1 MDRYKGDNSMK
12 RNKGN
17 TFLWFF
23 SIFFFLVCLV
33 EGILYYHNKIDNVFL
48 SIALNIQNAIKA
60 FMLDS
65 EINIDDAMEL
75 INSTDFSYF
84 KNFITYLYV
93 ITIVL
98 APFCTIAVL
107 FMLIKRP
114 IYFIEGFL
122 KSRKDKLIIIFGEG
136 ENKENFIKS
145 IKSSCRIIV
154 YEKLTLS
161 EDRALK
167 YLRDG
172 ITYFTDIRQG
182 DKQVAMLKKAKLH
195 KADYILMCDD
205 NPLQNLDYM
214 KMVTEFFDQVIP
226 KNKELICYIQC
237 QEYGMN
243 EVIQNYYD
251 SLGKTHFD
259 LSIVDIKQKAVNKM
273 FMEHRLYE
281 YNKISNSKD
290 VHLAIIGFGDYGQ
303 NTLIQALNN
312 GVFSS
317 DSTICIDVYDR
328 NIDSILGV
336 FLKKFSSDI
345 LDGLKEKVPVGDVYA
360 DYVIEI
366 PFTANNSFII
376 DGKVIMRFWKVDVS
390 TIQFTKVLSNC
401 ISNYIF
407 TYVVIAINEK
417 TLMAATLLEIKR
429 NLPNDIPIIVRTTD
443 NEQSFNFLSSVDK
456 YKNIHLIHTSK
467 DIFSMEAL
475 RNEDI
480 INMAKDFNKNYIEIE
495 SDNKRQASEWMSIPV
510 FKRESAIAQA
520 MHQDTKEW
528 LLGDGKIVDEHG
540 ALEHRRWCLF
550 MISNG
555 YKYSYVKNAESKTNP
570 CICTWDKLYKDMP
583 DMLQHDFMP
592 FRIIESKRGNN

>member
-1 MDRYKGDNSMK
+1 MK
-12 RNKGN
+12 RNRAN

-23 SIFFFLVCLV
+23 SIFFFIVCLA

-65 EINIDDAMEL
+65 EIKIDDAVEL
-75 INSTDFSYF
+75 ISNTGLNNIKTY
-84 KNFITYLYV
+84 ITYLYV

-98 APFCTIAVL
+98 APFCTVAVL

-114 IYFIEGFL
+114 IYFLQGFF

-136 ENKENFIKS
+136 ENKENFIDS

-154 YEKLTLS
+154 YEKQAMS

-167 YLRDG
+167 LLKEG
-172 ITYFTDIRQG
+172 IAYFTDMGQEDNRIST
-182 DKQVAMLKKAKLH
+182 LKKVKLH

-205 NPLQNLDYM
+205 NPLQNLDYL
-214 KMVTEFFDQVIP
+214 KIVTEFFDHIP
-226 KNKELICYIQC
+226 QKSNELTCYIQC
-237 QEYGMN
+237 QEYGMK

-251 SLGKTHFD
+251 SPDKKHFD

-273 FMEHRLYE
+273 FMEHKLFE
-281 YNKISNSKD
+281 YNKINNSKN
-290 VHLAIIGFGDYGQ
+290 VHLAIVGFGDYGQ

-317 DSTICIDVYDR
+317 DSTICIDVYDK

-345 LDGLKEKVPVGDVYA
+345 LDGLEEKVPVGDVCA
-360 DYVIEI
+360 DFVIKI
-366 PFTANNSFII
+366 PFLANHSFDI
-376 DGKVIMRFWKVDVS
+376 DGEVILRFWRVDVS
-390 TIQFTKVLSNC
+390 TIQFTKVLCNC
-401 ISNYIF
+401 IRNDTF

-417 TLMAATLLEIKR
+417 TLMAATLLEIKK
-429 NLPNDIPIIVRTTD
+429 NLLSDIPIIVRATD
-443 NEQSFNFLSSVDK
+443 NEQSFDFLSSVSD
-456 YKNIHLIHTSK
+456 YKNVHLIHKSK
-467 DIFSMEAL
+467 NIFSMEAL
-475 RNEDI
+475 CNEDI
-480 INMAKDFNKNYIEIE
+480 INMAKAFNKKYNEIE
-495 SDNKRQASEWMSIPV
+495 SGNKRKAKEWMSIPV
-510 FKRESAIAQA
+510 FKRESSIAQA
-520 MHQDTKEW
+520 MHQDAKEW
-528 LLGDGKIVDEHG
+528 LLGNDEIDEEHG

-555 YKYSYVKNAESKTNP
+555 YKYSEGVKNDEAKTNP
-570 CICTWDKLYKDMP
+570 CICTWDKLIKDMP
-583 DMLQHDFMP
+583 DMCSHDFMP
-592 FRIIESKRGNN
+592 FKMIKSKKE